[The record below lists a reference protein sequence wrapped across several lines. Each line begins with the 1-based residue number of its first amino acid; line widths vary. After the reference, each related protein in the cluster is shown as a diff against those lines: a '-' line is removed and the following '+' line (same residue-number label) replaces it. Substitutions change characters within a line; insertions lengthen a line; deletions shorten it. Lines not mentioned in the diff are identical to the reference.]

1 MKVTFETNEVLPK
14 LIDVASVIDSKN
26 NTSILS
32 DVCITVSSE
41 NIIFTASDGENW
53 VTERADILA
62 SDMQATFCTVA
73 KDIVNCLKTLADE
86 NVTLTFD
93 EESSMMTLDYVSG
106 KINLPYE
113 SARDF
118 LKPNLS
124 AEGASETIVNGSV
137 VKNAIKLANTATENS
152 VVQPMMGG
160 VHFGFSEGKMT
171 VNGACHKKIVKLVE
185 EASLNNGAVINQF
198 TLPPKA
204 SFVITRVLEGV
215 EDDVKLKFT
224 DKVVSISNRN
234 FRITA
239 RLLEGNYPNCDMV
252 IPKSSSVNIEVEKER
267 ILQALK
273 HVLSIDNASR
283 LVVLSLYGDSITI
296 SAEDINF
303 GRTSEESV
311 RCKNYTQSELKICFN
326 GEVLSE
332 ALRSVDGDSVVFE
345 MSEPKRPA
353 IIYSSE
359 DGSKDKYLSVLMPM
373 VMQTPIVQ

>member
-118 LKPNLS
+118 PKPNLS

>member
-14 LIDVASVIDSKN
+14 LIDVASVINSKN
-26 NTSILS
+26 SIAILS
-32 DVCITVSSE
+32 DVRIAVSGN
-41 NIIFTASDGENW
+41 NIILTASDGENW

-73 KDIVNCLKTLADE
+73 KDIINCLRTLSDE
-86 NVTLTFD
+86 NVTLTLD
-93 EESSMMTLDYVSG
+93 EESMMMTLDYVSG

-113 SARDF
+113 SADDF
-118 LKPNLS
+118 PTPNIS
-124 AEGASETIVNGSV
+124 VDGASEVIANSSM
-137 VKNAIKLANTATENS
+137 VKSLIKLAVASTENS
-152 VVQPMMGG
+152 VVRPIMTG
-160 VHFGFSEGKMT
+160 VHFGFSDGKMV
-171 VNGACHKKIVKLVE
+171 VNGASHKRFVKLVE
-185 EASLNNGAVINQF
+185 EASLSDGAEYNQF

-204 SFVITRVLEGV
+204 SSVITSVLEGLD
-215 EDDVKLKFT
+215 EDVKLKFT
-224 DKVVSISNRN
+224 DKVVSVSNRN
-234 FRITA
+234 FKITA
-239 RLLEGNYPNCDMV
+239 RLLEGNYPDCDMI
-252 IPKSSSVNIEVEKER
+252 IPKDNTVNIEVENER
-267 ILQALK
+267 MVQALK

-311 RCKNYTQSELKICFN
+311 KCKNYTQSELKICFN

>member
-14 LIDVASVIDSKN
+14 LTDVASVIDSKN
-26 NTSILS
+26 NISILS

-53 VTERADILA
+53 VTERADVLA
-62 SDMQATFCTVA
+62 SDMHATFCTVA

-86 NVTLTFD
+86 NVTLTLD

-113 SARDF
+113 SAEDF
-118 LKPNLS
+118 PKPNLS
-124 AEGASETIVNGSV
+124 AEGASETIVNGSIV
-137 VKNAIKLANTATENS
+137 RNAIKLANTATENS
-152 VVQPMMGG
+152 VVQPIMGG

-171 VNGACHKKIVKLVE
+171 VNGACHKRIVKLVE
-185 EASLNNGAVINQF
+185 EASLDDGDVIDQF

-215 EDDVKLKFT
+215 DNDVKLKFT

-239 RLLEGNYPNCDMV
+239 RLLEGNYPNCDTV
-252 IPKSSSVNIEVEKER
+252 IPKNSSINIEVEKER

-283 LVVLSLYGDSITI
+283 LVVLSLHGDSITV
-296 SAEDINF
+296 SAEDVNF

-311 RCKNYTQSELKICFN
+311 KCKNHTQSELNICFN
-326 GEVLSE
+326 GEIMSE
-332 ALRSVDGDSVVFE
+332 ALRCIDGENVVFE
-345 MSEPKRPA
+345 MTEARRPA

-359 DGSKDKYLSVLMPM
+359 DGSKDKFLSVLMPM
-373 VMQTPIVQ
+373 VLQTPIAQ